1 MSSSNHWN
9 TIVTLLH
16 KQLKGELSKKE
27 QGVLDAWLAENN
39 NNPILLQEILDQQA
53 LTNDLMEY
61 ESFHWIDGV
70 EKLAANG
77 VPIMSDGVVRRPI
90 HWRFRYMMA
99 AAAVLLLVITGY
111 LWISS
116 HHPKKDESKP
126 VIVKKQ
132 NDLPPGKYRAR
143 LTLADGSTIVLDSV
157 NTDSLTRQGMA
168 TVANK
173 NGKLVYNAAGTNGKH
188 AAPAINTLTTAKA
201 ETYQLLLSDGSKV
214 WLNSQSSIRYPVAFS
229 DDVRKVEITGEA
241 YFEVA
246 PSIAVLPNGKRTK
259 RPFIVSANGMEVEVL
274 GTHFNINSYSD
285 EAAIKTTLLEGKVR
299 IHAAATNAQAVLNPG
314 EQAIIRHG
322 QDDKISVDKEIDV
335 DAEVAWRF
343 GFFNFNNVDLKTM
356 MRQLERWYDVEVE
369 YQGEVPEIKFLGKLP
384 RELSLAQLLTVL
396 QRQNAHFKLVGKRII
411 VTP

>member
-1 MSSSNHWN
+1 M
-9 TIVTLLH
+9 
-16 KQLKGELSKKE
+16 
-27 QGVLDAWLAENN
+27 LDAWLAENN

-61 ESFHWIDGV
+61 ESFHWEDGV

-77 VPIMSDGVVRRPI
+77 VPVISDSEVRRPI
-90 HWRFRYMMA
+90 YWKFRYMMA
-99 AAAVLLLVITGY
+99 AAAVIIMVVAGY
-111 LWISS
+111 LLIPGGHNKNS
-116 HHPKKDESKP
+116 HKEQ
-126 VIVKKQ
+126 VIAQQQ

-173 NGKLVYNAAGTNGKH
+173 NGKLEYNASATNGKH
-188 AAPAINTLTTAKA
+188 AAPAMNTLTTAKA

-214 WLNSQSSIRYPVAFS
+214 WLNAQSSIRYPVAFNG
-229 DDVRKVEITGEA
+229 DVRKVEVTGEA

-246 PSIAVLPNGKRTK
+246 PSLKVLPNGQKVK

-274 GTHFNINSYSD
+274 GTHFNINNYSD
-285 EAAIKTTLLEGKVR
+285 EASIKTTLLEGKVR
-299 IHAAATNAQAVLNPG
+299 VHSATTNAQTILNPG
-314 EQAIIRHG
+314 EQAIIKHG
-322 QDDKISVDKEIDV
+322 QDDKISVDKEVDV

-384 RELSLAQLLTVL
+384 RELSLSQLLNVL
-396 QRQNAHFKLVGKRII
+396 QRQNAHFKMDGKKII